1 MGVTAPNETKRGG
14 VTEGFQEFITDEW
27 TLAADLG
34 QSNDPTAICVM
45 QHRTV
50 ERKHWRDGISKV
62 CEHFDVRHLQRLPL
76 GLSYVDQ
83 VSEVARLLARP
94 PLKDGCEFIID
105 ATGVGRAVGDLFND
119 AGMRPTQVTITAGN
133 EQTDVGD
140 RRWHVPKGIL
150 ISTLDARLHL
160 GELRFAA
167 ALSEA
172 GAMADELKDFQRKVS
187 AAGRSTWEARVGK
200 HDDLVLAVAIALW
213 SFVGKP
219 KRTAAVLETGFY

>member
-1 MGVTAPNETKRGG
+1 MGVVPHGYE
-14 VTEGFQEFITDEW
+14 EIITDRW
-27 TLAADLG
+27 ASSADLG
-34 QSNDPTAICVM
+34 QANDPTAICVM

-50 ERKHWRDGISKV
+50 QHQHWRGGIKQIS
-62 CEHFDVRHLQRLPL
+62 EHFDVRHLQRLPL

-83 VSEVARLLARP
+83 VSEVRRLLARP
-94 PLKDGCEFIID
+94 PLKDGCNFVID
-105 ATGVGRAVGDLFND
+105 ATGVGRAVADLFNNV
-119 AGMRPTQVTITAGN
+119 GMQPTQVTITAGN
-133 EQTDVGD
+133 EQCAVGN
-140 RRWHVPKGIL
+140 RRWHVPKGVL
-150 ISTLDARLHL
+150 ISILDARLHL

-200 HDDLVLAVAIALW
+200 HDDLVLAVALALW

-219 KRTAAVLETGFY
+219 KPAYAAAGTYSMFAPSR

>member
-1 MGVTAPNETKRGG
+1 MGVALYGREELNDW
-14 VTEGFQEFITDEW
+14 V
-27 TLAADLG
+27 LSADIG

-45 QHRTV
+45 QHQIIQHRNVDEIT
-50 ERKHWRDGISKV
+50 RIS
-62 CEHFDVRHLQRLPL
+62 ETFDVRHLQRLPL

-83 VSEVARLLARP
+83 VTEVARLLARP
-94 PLKDGCEFIID
+94 PLRDRCKFVID

-133 EQTDVGD
+133 EQTRVDD
-140 RRWHVPKGIL
+140 LRWHVPKSVL
-150 ISTLDARLHL
+150 ISNVDARLHL
-160 GELRFAA
+160 GQLRFAA
-167 ALSEA
+167 ALTEA

-200 HDDLVLAVAIALW
+200 HDDLVLAVALALW

-219 KRTAAVLETGFY
+219 NPTAISVPIDFW